1 MKKSFIILLCISMPC
16 CLLAQESL
24 TQVPAKRNELGLT
37 FRNLDSFG
45 VTFRTGTE
53 KAVWRFNTIF
63 IGGSSFEST
72 ADSVYDKQ
80 SNSGISIQAGK
91 EFRKLMANNFEL
103 RFGVDVSFSYSKNKS
118 EYSSNESDYF
128 RFSERITYTP
138 GLSLIF
144 GLNYVLNSNLVI
156 GAELLPTVSY
166 STGSTTE
173 TDSYTWQ
180 TVKSDVSGFSYGL
193 SNSSVLLSLAYRF

>member
-1 MKKSFIILLCISMPC
+1 
-16 CLLAQESL
+16 
-24 TQVPAKRNELGLT
+24 VPAKRNELGLT